1 LDKVMP
7 SEKDPVKEMLTD
19 ETGSGGLIPEAA
31 AAANRKLGVLG
42 KLTKFEIADRRRK
55 VMRLRLRGLGIPQ
68 IAKVIQIPESTVES
82 DLVEVQK
89 INQQTIDKFEKNQ
102 FIGESLSIFTE
113 LEEKAWA
120 EFNATEPGTSH
131 RLKSLEL
138 IRSLN
143 KDKIDALVDTGV
155 IKKAEESQ
163 VIEHHHSIKW
173 DDDLKSKIAKAMLE
187 ASLKTKLLEPTPEI
201 YTQPQ
206 VDIVQSVE
214 EVTTDVE
221 STMSGETDE
230 LKQEE
235 INNEEIED

>member
-1 LDKVMP
+1 MP
-7 SEKDPVKEMLTD
+7 KEDPTKEMLID
-19 ETGSGGLIPEAA
+19 ETGNGGMIPDEA
-31 AAANRKLGVLG
+31 AAANRKQGVLG

-68 IAKVIQIPESTVES
+68 IARVIQISESTVES
-82 DLVEVQK
+82 DLLEVQK
-89 INQQTIDKFEKNQ
+89 INQQAVNNFEKNQ
-102 FIGESLSIFTE
+102 FIGESLLVFSE
-113 LEEKAWA
+113 LEERAWA
-120 EFNATEPGTSH
+120 EFSAAESGTSH

-155 IKKAEESQ
+155 IKKAEDAQ
-163 VIEHHHSIKW
+163 IIEHHHSIKW
-173 DDDLKSKIAKAMLE
+173 DEDLKSKIAKAMLE
-187 ASLKTKLLEPTPEI
+187 ASLKTKLLEPTPES
-201 YTQPQ
+201 YTQPL

-214 EVTTDVE
+214 EVTTDIEGTV
-221 STMSGETDE
+221 SGETDE